1 MAKTT
6 NNKKVV
12 QSPTAENN
20 ATISYSTVT
29 IIQFLLYCAKKCCVH
44 VCARVH
50 TQICSFSNHKYI
62 HYSNLVF

>member
-12 QSPTAENN
+12 QSPTTENN

-44 VCARVH
+44 VCAHVC
-50 TQICSFSNHKYI
+50 THKYA
-62 HYSNLVF
+62 VFLITNIYIILT